1 MILSL
6 LFIISIQYT
15 KAHLQL
21 RPPHGDPGPTEEHI
35 SGHLKGQ

>member
-1 MILSL
+1 MEAVA
-6 LFIISIQYT
+6 

-21 RPPHGDPGPTEEHI
+21 IPPRGDPGPTEERI